1 MALDR
6 KMKNMLV
13 LAKVET
19 TAGTDAVPTGSD
31 DAVLL
36 AGDVSLQPVDA
47 QVVPRNIV
55 TGYFGSPGSLVGT
68 AWMQL
73 SFSVEMA
80 GSGAAGTAPEWGTL
94 LLGCGFAEAVTAST
108 RVDYTPVSTGLK
120 TLTLYGYADGLQ
132 YKFVGAQGE
141 LTGAKRVGGIPTF
154 SFTFWAPYLAPT
166 AVSNPALT
174 LTAWKMPELV
184 NTTNTAQ
191 LTLGGAYSA
200 GAISGGTQYVSGG
213 IEFAM
218 GNNLSRVDLIGASR
232 ATITD
237 RAVSGTAYTLDL
249 TPAQEIAI
257 QGKVVAGT
265 AESIGILHGSAAGK
279 KVMLFFPTANYRGI
293 GYESVEGV
301 MTSTIQFDSPP
312 ASGND
317 DIRIV
322 AL

>member
-1 MALDR
+1 
-6 KMKNMLV
+6 
-13 LAKVET
+13 
-19 TAGTDAVPTGSD
+19 
-31 DAVLL
+31 
-36 AGDVSLQPVDA
+36 
-47 QVVPRNIV
+47 
-55 TGYFGSPGSLVGT
+55 
-68 AWMQL
+68 
-73 SFSVEMA
+73 
-80 GSGAAGTAPEWGTL
+80 
-94 LLGCGFAEAVTAST
+94 
-108 RVDYTPVSTGLK
+108 
-120 TLTLYGYADGLQ
+120 
-132 YKFVGAQGE
+132 
-141 LTGAKRVGGIPTF
+141 
-154 SFTFWAPYLAPT
+154 
-166 AVSNPALT
+166 VSNPALT

>member
-19 TAGTDAVPTGSD
+19 TSGTDAVPTGSA

-154 SFTFWAPYLAPT
+154 TFTFWAPYLAPT

-200 GAISGGTQYVSGG
+200 GAITGGTQYVSGG
-213 IEFAM
+213 IEFSM

-301 MTSTIQFDSPP
+301 MTSTVQFDSPP
-312 ASGND
+312 ASGDD